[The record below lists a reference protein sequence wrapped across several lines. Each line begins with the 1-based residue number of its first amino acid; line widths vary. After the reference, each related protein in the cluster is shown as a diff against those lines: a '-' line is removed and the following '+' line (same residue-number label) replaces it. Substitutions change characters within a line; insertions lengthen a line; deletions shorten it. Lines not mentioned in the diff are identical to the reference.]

1 MRFLYKGAR
10 MSMVR
15 NILVSLTLG
24 AALAGCGKPLIR
36 PTVETVVQRVPI
48 AVPAELTKEEP
59 LPALEGDT
67 VGAYLKQRLALLYLV
82 NLYAYR
88 MGLIRELP
96 Q

>member
-1 MRFLYKGAR
+1 MRFLYKRAQ
-10 MSMVR
+10 MSRVR
-15 NILVSLTLG
+15 NIAIALCLSLT
-24 AALAGCGKPLIR
+24 ACGKPYIK
-36 PTVETVVQRVPI
+36 PEIQVVEHRVPI
-48 AVPAELTKEEP
+48 AVPSELTKEEP
-59 LPALEGDT
+59 VPPLEGDT